1 MQQIKGAAPLRM
13 EGFALKRWIV
23 RIILTVMLFT
33 AGCAC
38 ADGNKLPI
46 DLSPGAA
53 WKAEYEPGDY
63 QLYED
68 PTIRVE
74 KHRFVSPYD
83 EFGCTVYYAIV
94 TIGDA
99 SQLRTYPANGSNFCS
114 GTKMSCAKL
123 AKRVRAVL
131 AINGDY
137 PATFTGNAAVSYV
150 LRQGEIYRDSVADE
164 LDMLLID
171 EDGDFHVLL
180 REEDLAGIDKTQV
193 DGKKVVNA
201 FQFGPALII
210 DGEPVDDATLLDRG
224 RSPMYAEPD
233 DQNQRMVICQIDTL
247 KYMVVCVAHWGATL
261 PTMRDIVRYIA
272 PECKVAY
279 VLDGGESTQMV
290 FLGVLCNNTEGNKES
305 RELADI
311 IYFAS
316 ANN

>member
-1 MQQIKGAAPLRM
+1 MK
-13 EGFALKRWIV
+13 KWIAWV
-23 RIILTVMLFT
+23 VLTVMLFA
-33 AGCAC
+33 AGCAF
-38 ADGNKLPI
+38 ADGGKLPI

-83 EFGCTVYYAIV
+83 EFGCTVYYSLI

-99 SQLRTYPANGSNFCS
+99 SQLRTYPADGSSFCA
-114 GTKMSCAKL
+114 GTRMPCGNL
-123 AKRVRAVL
+123 ARRTRAVL

-150 LRQGEIYRDSVADE
+150 LRQGKVYRDSVAE
-164 LDMLLID
+164 GLDILLID
-171 EDGDFHVLL
+171 EDGDFHVL
-180 REEDLAGIDKTQV
+180 RRDEDLAGTDKTQI

-210 DGEPVDDATLLDRG
+210 DGEPVDDETLLDRNH
-224 RSPMYAEPD
+224 SPMYAEPD
-233 DQNQRMVICQIDTL
+233 DINQRMVICQIDTL
-247 KYMVVCVAHWGATL
+247 QYMVVCVAHHGATL
-261 PTMRDIVRYIA
+261 PTMRDIALHIA
-272 PECKVAY
+272 PSCKVAY

-290 FLGVLCNNTEGNKES
+290 FLNVLCNNTEGTKES